1 MEENTKPTHFALCRY
16 HATGISAENIIR
28 HPSAGKMSEMSRPK
42 KFAQQSSAVH
52 SSRRRTI
59 WEWRKIWKSQW
70 CCLYKRYFKDLADY
84 LGSEAAR
91 TTTLT
96 LKIFP
101 FCKWQLVAKLF
112 SWKKIQ
118 PKPGKADWETKPEV
132 LFSKRGLPTVVN
144 GNSYGFAKSGLHVDP
159 DRLEIPAL
167 RTLKL
172 FLASPQVLVGQI

>member
-1 MEENTKPTHFALCRY
+1 MEWSVVFLARSSGKQL
-16 HATGISAENIIR
+16 ATDFVIWPIR
-28 HPSAGKMSEMSRPK
+28 CSPILDLPNRAQPYTRVDEELFESEGKFESHNDVA
-42 KFAQQSSAVH
+42 FTNV
-52 SSRRRTI
+52 TL
-59 WEWRKIWKSQW
+59 KIWQIIW
-70 CCLYKRYFKDLADY
+70 V
-84 LGSEAAR
+84 SEAAR